1 MARDPGTWPPPGMEP
16 TATTRLAATS
26 GRAPMAG
33 GVPTRGPALIGPALI
48 GPALIGPA
56 LIGPAL
62 IGPALIGPALI
73 GPAQIGPAPIG
84 PALIGPAPMRDR
96 PCRRAGPP
104 RRPARMPGRISRV
117 RRLAAARYLRDLPGV
132 IRPPVAAR

>member
-56 LIGPAL
+56 LIGPAP
-62 IGPALIGPALI
+62 IGPAL
-73 GPAQIGPAPIG
+73 IG

>member
-56 LIGPAL
+56 L
-62 IGPALIGPALI
+62 
-73 GPAQIGPAPIG
+73 IGPAPIG